1 MMEEHHNTQLDP
13 NPPEPIKSAED
24 WERATGLKFDKK
36 AAPKKKISGLGDI
49 VEKVAQPIAK
59 SIDRLFGTN
68 IKDCGGCKNRKNSLN
83 KRFPIT

>member
-1 MMEEHHNTQLDP
+1 MEHHHNQIQLDP
-13 NPPEPIKSAED
+13 NPPEPINSADD
-24 WERATGLKFDKK
+24 WERVTGLKFDKK
-36 AAPKKKISGLGDI
+36 AAPKKEISGLGDI

-68 IKDCGGCKNRKNSLN
+68 IKDCGGCKSRKNSLN